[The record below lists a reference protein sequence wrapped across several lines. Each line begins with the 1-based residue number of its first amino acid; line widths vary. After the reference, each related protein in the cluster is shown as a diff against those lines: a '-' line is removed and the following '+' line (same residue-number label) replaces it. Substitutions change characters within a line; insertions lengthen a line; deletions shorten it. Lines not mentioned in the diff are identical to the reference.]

1 MLQHT
6 SFLSLGS
13 SQGDKLLF
21 LQQALV
27 LIRGLCGKTERISP
41 VYETEPW
48 GFETKET
55 FLNIAVE
62 LKTGLSPKDLIK
74 TILQI
79 EKQMGRIRKK
89 SKGYSGRTIDIDIL
103 FYDDIELS
111 VPGLTLPHPHA
122 HERRFVLQP
131 MCDIAPEFVHPVL
144 RTGISQL
151 LQECSDTCVVSKT
164 KLMIDLPSSP
174 N

>member
-1 MLQHT
+1 MLHT

-13 SQGDKLLF
+13 SQGDKLSM

-27 LIRGLCGKTERISP
+27 CVNALCGKTERISP

-48 GFETKET
+48 GFKTKET
-55 FLNIAVE
+55 FLNIAAE
-62 LKTGLSPKDLIK
+62 IKTGLSPQDLIK

-79 EKQMGRIRKK
+79 EEQMGRIRKK
-89 SKGYSGRTIDIDIL
+89 SICYSGRTIDIDIL
-103 FYDDIELS
+103 FYDDIEIS
-111 VPGLTLPHPHA
+111 VPGLTLPHPHV

-131 MCDIAPEFVHPVL
+131 LCDIAPEFVHPMM
-144 RTGISQL
+144 RTCISQL
-151 LQECSDTCVVSKT
+151 LSNCNDRCVVTKT
-164 KLMIDLPSSP
+164 ELTIS

>member
-1 MLQHT
+1 M
-6 SFLSLGS
+6 
-13 SQGDKLLF
+13 

-27 LIRGLCGKTERISP
+27 CINSLCGKTERISP

-62 LKTGLSPKDLIK
+62 LKTGLSPQDLYK

-79 EKQMGRIRKK
+79 ENQMGRVRKK
-89 SKGYSGRTIDIDIL
+89 SAGYSGRTIDIDIL
-103 FYDDIELS
+103 FYDDIEIS
-111 VPGLTLPHPHA
+111 VPGLTLPHPHV

-131 MCDIAPEFVHPVL
+131 LCDIVPEFVHPVMK
-144 RTGISQL
+144 TGISQL
-151 LQECSDTCVVSKT
+151 LQECNDTCVVTKT
-164 KLMIDLPSSP
+164 ELLIDLPSSP
-174 N
+174 KFESRR